1 MKILE
6 RTIFKKK
13 NEEIERLQKII
24 IDVSSKSKYNY
35 EQNKEL
41 KNKISLLEAEKETL
55 ENKINLLK
63 AGKEILENKIRQ
75 INGSKGGYIKQ
86 INKLNKIHQETK
98 NSYENSLKT
107 LNNELLETKSKLEES
122 MTDKYRVR
130 KIRPAT
136 SKQKQTMKIKSGY
149 IEGKIINKIK
159 EEI

>member
-6 RTIFKKK
+6 KTIFKKK

-41 KNKISLLEAEKETL
+41 NNVILDLSDEICILRKNKTK
-55 ENKINLLK
+55 
-63 AGKEILENKIRQ
+63 LENKIRE
-75 INGSKGGYIKQ
+75 INGAKGGLTKEIH
-86 INKLNKIHQETK
+86 KLNKIIEENK
-98 NSYENSLKT
+98 NSYENNLKM

-122 MTDKYRVR
+122 MSDKFVLK
-130 KIRPAT
+130 KIKPCKT
-136 SKQKQTMKIKSGY
+136 PSQIMKIKSSSKQS
-149 IEGKIINKIK
+149 EIIKKIK

>member
-13 NEEIERLQKII
+13 NEEIEKLKQELIN
-24 IDVSSKSKYNY
+24 VSNKSAYNY
-35 EQNKEL
+35 ERNKEL
-41 KNKISLLEAEKETL
+41 NNTILDLSDEIYVLRKDKMEL
-55 ENKINLLK
+55 ENKMR
-63 AGKEILENKIRQ
+63 E
-75 INGSKGGYIKQ
+75 INGSKGGLTREIH
-86 INKLNKIHQETK
+86 KLNKTIEENK
-98 NSYENSLKT
+98 NSYENSLKM
-107 LNNELLETKSKLEES
+107 LNNELLETKKKLEES
-122 MTDKYRVR
+122 MSDKYLVR